1 MPWITGFAWDD
12 ENLEHIAGHGV
23 SADEVEEAIT
33 GNPLVIR
40 GREDRYLAYGKTAD
54 GRLLLVVRNA
64 CIDEDGEARRETTG
78 KDSTVQKRPRGGR
91 ILGHS

>member
-1 MPWITGFAWDD
+1 MPWITGIAWDD

-54 GRLLLVVRNA
+54 GRLLLVVYGRLGRGA
-64 CIDEDGEARRETTG
+64 IRPVTARDMTDGEKRLYRR
-78 KDSTVQKRPRGGR
+78 RRGG
-91 ILGHS
+91 